1 MSYTTE
7 AMADHTLSC
16 ELHNKIRDNST
27 ACIQVLPQQFLKPGE
42 SYSPDL
48 ITTVRHM
55 MATAIDIMTRWII
68 EGEDGF
74 TKSYNKRIMT
84 MYNLVVA
91 LSCFSTNLHCEV
103 DEHKYSALEIIL
115 LFTDFGSSRSDF
127 WKRVIRRS
135 CLEVIYPKHQFD
147 TYFNTAFAPA
157 EGWED
162 EAPGLIPLLDRYVY
176 LIGERRSDLIP
187 SYRNPH
193 PTERGMCEQIYR
205 DNVNKFN
212 TKIDNENTM
221 KDLERKLMDRI
232 EPISDGEAI
241 YHAQLDM
248 PIMNVDILA
257 MDRFDDQIDIPA
269 MSIEDAKRV
278 MKNIENRMEMLHDA
292 TRI

>member
-27 ACIQVLPQQFLKPGE
+27 ACVQVLPQQFLKPGE

-48 ITTVRHM
+48 IATVRHM

-103 DEHKYSALEIIL
+103 DERKYSALEIIL
-115 LFTDFGSSRSDF
+115 LFTNFGSSRSDF
-127 WKRVIRRS
+127 WKSVIRRS
-135 CLEVIYPKHQFD
+135 CLEVIYPKYQFD
-147 TYFNTAFAPA
+147 VYFN
-157 EGWED
+157 D
-162 EAPGLIPLLDRYVY
+162 EFPYYKGRLDHY
-176 LIGERRSDLIP
+176 IEMIMRRNSDEIP
-187 SYRNPH
+187 SYYNQK
-193 PTERGMCEQIYR
+193 PTGLGINEIIAAHR
-205 DNVNKFN
+205 DSMS
-212 TKIDNENTM
+212 DGA
-221 KDLERKLMDRI
+221 DDRI
-232 EPISDGEAI
+232 TMRDLDRKIAERIDPISDVEPV

-248 PIMNVDILA
+248 SVTQIDMIVA
-257 MDRFDDQIDIPA
+257 DRFDDQIDAPA
-269 MSIEDAKRV
+269 MSVDDAKRV
-278 MKNIENRMEMLHDA
+278 MKNIENRMKML
-292 TRI
+292 